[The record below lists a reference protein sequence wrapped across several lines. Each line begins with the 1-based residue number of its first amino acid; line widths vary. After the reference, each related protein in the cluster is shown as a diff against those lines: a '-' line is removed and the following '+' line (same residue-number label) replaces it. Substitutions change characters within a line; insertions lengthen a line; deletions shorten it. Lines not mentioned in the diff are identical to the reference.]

1 MFITTSITES
11 HLFWL
16 LCLFH
21 ITVHIG
27 TVQIQHLWSDFH
39 ALAAFPL
46 EVQQSLDPDDGL
58 KHVSFHAV
66 SLLRL
71 DACHVR
77 KDALNYC
84 I

>member
-1 MFITTSITES
+1 MFIITSNHRITFI
-11 HLFWL
+11 LAPLPL
-16 LCLFH
+16 LHHSTF
-21 ITVHIG
+21 G
-27 TVQIQHLWSDFH
+27 TEQIQHLWSDFH
-39 ALAAFPL
+39 ALAAFLL
-46 EVQQSLDPDDGL
+46 EVQPSLDPDDGL